1 MRPDIYVLYL
11 LLRLVS
17 LFPLRTVHRVGA
29 WIGRRSLRSG
39 SRSARYSA
47 VNLRLTR
54 PALPEAEHRALLVR
68 TMEESGKSVTEVAAI
83 WGAGADR
90 SLGLVREVVGGD
102 LFEAALAS
110 GKGTIVA
117 APHLGCWELLN
128 YWLCSRTPMAILYRP
143 PRIAA
148 IEALLRKVRGKL
160 APEQV
165 RAEGAGVRT
174 LFKRLAA
181 GGTVGILPDQ
191 KPREGDGE
199 FAPFFGVDALT
210 MVLLPRLAARTGATV
225 LFSFAERL
233 PDGEGFRIHILPAP
247 EGIDSADLAVACA
260 ALNRGVEQCVERAY
274 PQYQWHYKRFT
285 AHDRPDPYKVS
296 PFAKDG

>member
-17 LFPLRTVHRVGA
+17 LLPLRTVHAIGA
-29 WIGRRSLRSG
+29 WIGRRSLRSN
-39 SRSARYSA
+39 SRSARFTA

-54 PALPEAEHRALLVR
+54 PELGEGERADLLRR
-68 TMEESGKSVTEVAAI
+68 TMEEAGKSVTEVAAI
-83 WGAGADR
+83 WGGGAEK
-90 SLGLVREVVGGD
+90 SLGLVREVVGGE
-102 LFEAALAS
+102 LFADALAS
-110 GKGTIVA
+110 GKGVIVA

-128 YWLCSRTPMAILYRP
+128 YWLCSKTPMAILYRP
-143 PRIAA
+143 PRIQA

-174 LFKRLAA
+174 LFKRLGA

-191 KPREGDGE
+191 KPREGEGE
-199 FAPFFGVDALT
+199 FAPFFGVEALT
-210 MVLLPRLAARTGATV
+210 MVLLPRLAARTGAIV

-233 PDGEGFRIHILPAP
+233 PDGAGFRIHVLPAP
-247 EGIDSADLAVACA
+247 EGIDSTDLKVACT
-260 ALNRGVEQCVERAY
+260 ALNRGVEQCVERAF
-274 PQYQWHYKRFT
+274 PQYQWHYKRYT
-285 AHDRPDPYKVS
+285 AHDRPDPYKVT
-296 PFAKDG
+296 ANATGG